1 MAVFYTAHVVTR
13 EITDQFYTSKKDEK
27 IPKPLSKSKNIK
39 TLEKKTPPFWTSNQ
53 RFLLNKIFNV
63 LNSE

>member
-1 MAVFYTAHVVTR
+1 MAVFYTAHAVTR

-39 TLEKKTPPFWTSNQ
+39 ILEKNPPPFWTSNQ